1 MTRKPFRN
9 LVRFIVAVALLAGG
23 GFLIWTQRGPI
34 SAAFAAD
41 KPAHAPE
48 GAASPPSPIAVPVDV
63 TRPRAGGIE
72 RVSVQPGTVEP
83 FEMADLYAKASGFL
97 AEQAVD
103 IGSRVKAGDV
113 LARLS
118 VPEYE
123 KQVARDRARV
133 KDAEA
138 KVRQA
143 DAAIAAAEAE
153 ARAADAAVSL
163 AKAAVKA
170 KTSFRQYREKQLNR
184 IKELAAS
191 RAVDARLADEQED
204 FYQSAVEGESSAKE
218 QVNAA
223 RERLAA
229 ARSKV
234 VQAEADLDEAKAGVG
249 VAEAE
254 LARSEVLLGYTVI
267 KSPYT
272 GVITRRSFH
281 PGDFVKAADQG
292 GNTPLLTV
300 ERTDKMRVVVQVPD
314 RDIGFVDAG
323 DPATL
328 QIDALPGRSF
338 EGTIARFA
346 AAEDPTTRLMR
357 TEVDVPNPD
366 GKLRRGMYGRA
377 TLTLEAGS
385 PGAVRIPSAAAV
397 ERKAGGVAVVRVA
410 VDGKVAHRPVTVGAD
425 NGTEIEILTGL
436 TPADVVVVRASRPV
450 SEGTPVATSGSAR

>member
-1 MTRKPFRN
+1 MSRKSFRK
-9 LVRFIVAVALLAGG
+9 LLWFIIFVAVVGGG
-23 GFLIWTQRGPI
+23 GFLIWSQRGPI
-34 SAAFAAD
+34 SAAFGSD
-41 KPAHAPE
+41 KSANAGE
-48 GAASPPSPIAVPVDV
+48 SSTPSATPVPVDV

-72 RVSVQPGTVEP
+72 RVSVQPGSVEP
-83 FEMADLYAKASGFL
+83 FEMADLYTKASGFL
-97 AEQAVD
+97 AEQSVD

-113 LARLS
+113 LAKLT

-123 KQVARDRARV
+123 KQVARDQARV
-133 KDAEA
+133 RDAQA

-143 DAAIAAAEAE
+143 EAGIKSAEAE
-153 ARAADAAVSL
+153 SRAADAAVGL
-163 AKAAVKA
+163 AKVTVRA
-170 KTSFRQYREKQLNR
+170 KTAYRQYREKQLTR

-223 RERLAA
+223 LERAA
-229 ARSKV
+229 AAKSKV

-281 PGDFVKAADQG
+281 PGDFIKAADQG

-314 RDIGFVDAG
+314 RDVGYVDVG
-323 DPATL
+323 DLATVE
-328 QIDALPGRSF
+328 IDALPGRSF
-338 EGTIARFA
+338 KGKVARFA
-346 AAEDPTTRLMR
+346 EAEDPTTRLMR

-377 TLTLEAGS
+377 TLVLEAGS
-385 PGAVRIPSAAAV
+385 PGAVRIPSAAVV
-397 ERKAGGVAVVRVA
+397 ERKDGGVAVVRVV
-410 VDGKVAHRPVTVGAD
+410 VDGKVALRPVTVGAD

-436 TPADVVVVRASRPV
+436 TQADVVVVRASRPV
-450 SEGTPVATSGSAR
+450 SEGTAVATSGSAR